1 MTQEFALVMQRP
13 NIREE
18 FDDDLL
24 MWSKAIITYCRNT
37 QKRSSAIQ
45 LVLSQGDSDFADLD
59 CESLHF
65 AINNLD

>member
-1 MTQEFALVMQRP
+1 MTQEFALVIQRR

-24 MWSKAIITYCRNT
+24 IWSKAIITYCRNT

-45 LVLSQGDSDFADLD
+45 LVLGDNDFVHLD

-65 AINNLD
+65 TINHT

>member
-13 NIREE
+13 NIKEK

-24 MWSKAIITYCRNT
+24 IWSKAIITYCQNT

-45 LVLSQGDSDFADLD
+45 FVLGDSRFADLD
-59 CESLHF
+59 CESFHF
-65 AINNLD
+65 AINYT